1 MVGKHYSVQDKIYKV
16 FVYVITTLFALACL
30 YPFLYVLMM
39 SVTPY
44 QEYLENP
51 LRLIPSH
58 LDFSAYKTLLNFP
71 LIYSGYRVTI
81 FITVVGTVMNIILMC
96 LTAYPLSKKD
106 LKGRTFLLGLIVFT
120 MFFNG
125 GMIPNFYLIRTLN
138 LYDTVW
144 ALILPTVLSAYN
156 LILMKNFISQIPD
169 SLEES
174 AVIDGANEFVILW
187 KIIVPLSK
195 PAIATFIIFY
205 AVGQWNTFFNAI
217 LYTSSRD
224 LWPLMLILRE
234 MVVEDS
240 MSMAYSG
247 NSTAMDQEMTTIF
260 TMKMAIIIISVLPI
274 LCIYPFMQK
283 HFTKGIMVGSMKG

>member
-234 MVVEDS
+234 MVIEDS